1 MLREIRLTICSAI
14 LIVCAG
20 CSVPRPKGD
29 VCIVDAARSRL
40 LCYDM
45 EKDYDKDGKLKAGA
59 KLKTKASPGSF
70 DKYLVL
76 DPDATAEL
84 KIYIRRL
91 RERLANSNC
100 KI

>member
-1 MLREIRLTICSAI
+1 MLRGIRLAICSSL
-14 LIVCAG
+14 LIVSAG

-45 EKDYDKDGKLKAGA
+45 YNDYDKDGKLKAGA
-59 KLKTKASPGSF
+59 KLRSVPSPESF

-84 KIYIRRL
+84 KIYMRRL